1 MSDQPV
7 KWHQRVTTFSVARIL
22 VIFGAIALAWESWCK
37 LNNGVEKFYAISG
50 KNLDIMQLSLTAAI
64 TVLPFLVLILAAIWG
79 ILKIARDD

>member
-22 VIFGAIALAWESWCK
+22 VIFGAIALALGSWCK
-37 LNNGVEKFYAISG
+37 LNYGVEKFHEVLGS
-50 KNLDIMQLSLTAAI
+50 NLDIMQLTLTAGI

-79 ILKIARDD
+79 ILKIAKDD